1 MEKNK
6 KIVVG
11 NMKMTLTSKEVSAYL
26 KVVNK
31 KITSRRVVICPT
43 SIYLPYFLNQTYFA
57 GLQNIYCEDSGAY
70 TGEISPKQAS
80 SMGVSFVIVGHSERR
95 TIFKETDTLIHNKV
109 KAAIEHHMRVI
120 LCIGE
125 TEEERSLLKTD
136 VVIKRQLKS
145 ALKGL
150 EPAMFSNVIL
160 AYEPIWSIGTG
171 VIPKKKDIEKT
182 IDYIKGVVFQEF
194 LIEDIPVLYGGSV
207 NEKNIEKLNTIPNV
221 SGFLVGG
228 ASTDPEKFIKII
240 EVAVGK

>member
-11 NMKMTLTSKEVSAYL
+11 NMKMNLTSKEISTYL
-26 KVVNK
+26 KFVNK

-43 SIYLPYFLNQTYFA
+43 SIYVPYFVNQNYFV
-57 GLQNIYCEDSGAY
+57 GLQNIYSEEKGAY
-70 TGEISPKQAS
+70 TGEISPKQAY
-80 SMGVSFVIVGHSERR
+80 SMGISFVIVGHSERR
-95 TIFKETDTLIHNKV
+95 TLFKESDTLIHNKV
-109 KAAIEHHMRVI
+109 KAALENHLNVI

-136 VVIKRQLKS
+136 VVIKRQIKS

-150 EPAMFSNVIL
+150 DPAMISKVIL

-182 IDYIKGVVFQEF
+182 IDYIKGLVFQEF
-194 LIEDIPVLYGGSV
+194 LVEDIPVLYGGSV

-228 ASTDPEKFIKII
+228 ASTDPEKFLKII
-240 EVAVGK
+240 EVAVGR